1 MQSRMDKYYGRSN
14 VDEEMDLVQE
24 TDELEKTTTLSRLD
38 RNKKLYQEVS
48 NKELEDFNINSNAS
62 VIGRGNE
69 INIDSIR
76 EMLDKKYRELPKNKS
91 MGMSEPE
98 IGRVNLDETREYDI
112 NSVLEK
118 ATAEKEEN
126 YEDDRLRKLRNTQYD
141 ILKSLD
147 VFKEKEKEEEQELE
161 EIEDA
166 AKKVKISKH
175 EEEEKLQELINTIT
189 MKELSSEDEDKDKEF
204 DSLDLLS
211 DLRGDDENTRVMG
224 IVNDETAE
232 DDEDTLER
240 TLVDK
245 ALLEEHD
252 TQGIEI
258 DDEDRKD
265 TKLELK
271 PIEIADEDIETKVNE
286 ILEHRKL
293 VKEEDDTQEFDKTDT
308 NTFNT
313 SDFDDF
319 DDLKDDMKVTRVI
332 LRVLIFVIIVAFVIG
347 CIVLAN
353 KIFGLGLF

>member
-14 VDEEMDLVQE
+14 VDEEMDVVQE

-141 ILKSLD
+141 ILKNLD

-189 MKELSSEDEDKDKEF
+189 MKELSSEDEDKEF

-232 DDEDTLER
+232 DDDDEDTLER

-258 DDEDRKD
+258 EDEDRKD

-293 VKEEDDTQEFDKTDT
+293 VKEEDNTQEFDKTDT

>member
-14 VDEEMDLVQE
+14 VDEEMDVVQE

-118 ATAEKEEN
+118 ATSEKEEN
-126 YEDDRLRKLRNTQYD
+126 YEEDRLRKLRNTQYD
-141 ILKSLD
+141 ILKNLD
-147 VFKEKEKEEEQELE
+147 VYKEAQKEKEELEE
-161 EIEDA
+161 EIEEA
-166 AKKVKISKH
+166 SKKDKISKH
-175 EEEEKLQELINTIT
+175 EEEDKLRELIDTITAKELISEEEVQEL
-189 MKELSSEDEDKDKEF
+189 DP
-204 DSLDLLS
+204 LDLLS
-211 DLRGDDENTRVMG
+211 DLRGDDENTKVLG
-224 IVNDETAE
+224 AINTEEIEVADEE
-232 DDEDTLER
+232 DDEEDTLER

-245 ALLEEHD
+245 ELLKEQD
-252 TQGIEI
+252 TQGIEV
-258 DDEDRKD
+258 EKD

-271 PIEIADEDIETKVNE
+271 PIELDDEDLETKVNE

-293 VKEEDDTQEFDKTDT
+293 EDTDTQDFDTTDT
-308 NTFNT
+308 NKFVT

-319 DDLKDDMKVTRVI
+319 DDLKDDMKVTKVI

>member
-14 VDEEMDLVQE
+14 VDEEIESVTE

-48 NKELEDFNINSNAS
+48 NKELEEFNINSNAS

-141 ILKSLD
+141 ILKNLD

-189 MKELSSEDEDKDKEF
+189 MKELSSEDDEKEF

-224 IVNDETAE
+224 IVNDETEEE
-232 DDEDTLER
+232 DDEEDTLER

-245 ALLEEHD
+245 ELLEEHD

-258 DDEDRKD
+258 DDTKD
-265 TKLELK
+265 TKIELK
-271 PIEIADEDIETKVNE
+271 PIEISDEDIETRVNE

-293 VKEEDDTQEFDKTDT
+293 EKESHTQEFDTTDT

-332 LRVLIFVIIVAFVIG
+332 LRVLIFVIIVAFIIG